1 MSQASSRVLILKHGS
16 LGDIF
21 LMLGALQDIAEHVGS
36 SVDVLTMAP
45 YAKLFKRSP
54 FVDQV
59 YIDNRKSRFKL
70 GYLLGLR
77 QVLNSKNYE
86 QIIDLQNS
94 KRTLFYRR
102 FLAPRKN
109 WCQLGTV
116 APTEFHSANTDS
128 PVMAKFEA
136 QLSSCGCPTE
146 RLLDGDLDWL
156 TEQTSASLKVQQTDK
171 SVVLLPGASAKH
183 LHKIWPRYAEL
194 AKLLLEAGYSVFVAP
209 GPDDMDLCR
218 SIPGELAM
226 NDGRWLDFF
235 QLAGVLEK
243 ADFVV
248 GNDSGPTHLAA
259 SLGTPGLA
267 LFSERTAQYS
277 PNMKRRNMDV
287 RISSELSEISA
298 RSVFDQIRS
307 SVETKGLDQ

>member
-1 MSQASSRVLILKHGS
+1 MSESSRRVLLIKHGS

-21 LMLGALQDIAEHVGS
+21 LMLGALHDIAEHFGS
-36 SVDVLTMAP
+36 PVDVLTMAP

-59 YIDNRKSRFKL
+59 HIDNRQSRLNL
-70 GYLLGLR
+70 GYLHALR
-77 QVLNSKNYE
+77 KVLNSKKYE

-102 FLAPRKN
+102 FLARGKN

-116 APTEFHSANTDS
+116 APTEFHSAHTDS

-146 RLLDGDLDWL
+146 RLLDGDLSWL
-156 TEQTSASLKVQQTDK
+156 SEQTSASLRLNESGK

-183 LHKIWPRYAEL
+183 SHKIWPRYAEL
-194 AKLLLEAGYSVFVAP
+194 AELLLEAGYSVFVAP

-218 SIPGELAM
+218 SIPGELAL

-235 QLAGVLEK
+235 QLAGVLGK
-243 ADFVV
+243 ADFVI

-267 LFSERTAQYS
+267 LFSERTSQYA

-287 RISSELSEISA
+287 MISHELSEISA

-307 SVETKGLDQ
+307 SVETKDLDR